1 MSQSN
6 RTTLT
11 LQSDNEILIKRV
23 FNAPRRLV
31 FKVLTDPE
39 LIPRWWGPSDTTTI
53 VDTMDVRPGGSYRYI
68 HRSDDGSEVIFYG
81 DIREV
86 VPYERVVQT
95 TSIEGMPG
103 PPVVDTM
110 TLEEHDGRTT
120 LTVLEE
126 CPSAEVRDA
135 IIASGME
142 EGMKE
147 TYDRL
152 EALLQEVIVNHR

>member
-1 MSQSN
+1 MTQNN

-11 LQSDNEILIKRV
+11 LQSDNEILITRV
-23 FNAPRRLV
+23 FNAPRELV

-39 LIPRWWGPSDTTTI
+39 LIPRWWGPKDTTTI
-53 VDTMDVRPGGSYRYI
+53 VDYMDVRPGGGYRYI
-68 HRSDDGSEVIFYG
+68 HRSGDGEVIFHG
-81 DIREV
+81 EIREV
-86 VPYERVVQT
+86 VPNERVVQT

-103 PPVVDTM
+103 PAVVDTM
-110 TLEEHDGRTT
+110 TLEEHDGKTT

-147 TYDRL
+147 SYDRL
-152 EALLQEVIVNHR
+152 AELLVEQSATAQ